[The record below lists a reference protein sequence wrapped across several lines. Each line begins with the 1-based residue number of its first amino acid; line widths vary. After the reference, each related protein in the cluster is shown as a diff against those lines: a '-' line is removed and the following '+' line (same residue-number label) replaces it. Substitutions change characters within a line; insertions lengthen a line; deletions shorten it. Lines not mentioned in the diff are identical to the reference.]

1 MWGSVRNKSSLLH
14 IRRVGWLLRQLPW
27 RLQRRRRQHLEISA
41 DTSTPNGV
49 ALGPQLPLFERTAS
63 VHAAVLTVER
73 EALAALVALA
83 ALAALGRAA
92 KAGRA
97 TMVGAFW
104 SPATC
109 R

>member
-1 MWGSVRNKSSLLH
+1 M
-14 IRRVGWLLRQLPW
+14 RQLPW

-73 EALAALVALA
+73 EALAALAALAAPLAALA

>member
-1 MWGSVRNKSSLLH
+1 M
-14 IRRVGWLLRQLPW
+14 RQLPW

-73 EALAALVALA
+73 EALAALA
-83 ALAALGRAA
+83 ALAALGRTAN
-92 KAGRA
+92 AGRA